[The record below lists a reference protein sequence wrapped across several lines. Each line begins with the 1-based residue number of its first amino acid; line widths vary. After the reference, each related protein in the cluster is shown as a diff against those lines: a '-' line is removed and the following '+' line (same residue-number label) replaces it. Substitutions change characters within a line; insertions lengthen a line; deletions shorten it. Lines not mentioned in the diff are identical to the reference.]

1 MAMGRP
7 KAALVLHSELREQ
20 LESLANSRSVTAGR
34 VRRAKIV
41 LLSAS
46 GKNDREIAQQLETS
60 RNTVGLWRR
69 RFLAQGVSGLC
80 DELRPGRPGPINDER
95 VAQLVRKTL
104 KSKPKAAT
112 HWSIRQIA
120 DETGVSKS
128 TVHRNWQAFG
138 LQPHRQKHFKLSNDP
153 FFVEKGRDIVGLYLN
168 PPENAV
174 VLCVD
179 EKSGIQALERT
190 RQNLEV
196 HRIVDNYATHKHP
209 RVRRWFATRPRF
221 HVHFTPNYASWL
233 NQVEIWFNRVTQQ
246 AIRRGTFS
254 GVKELLTKIDH
265 YVQNSNRHGQ
275 PFVWTATAD
284 SIFAKVE
291 RLCERIY
298 GTAHQ
303 LLLFLV
309 RQCVS
314 GKSGDLSRS
323 LHGAVFLFVFA
334 RCVLFLGAIVR
345 FVLQHLRCL
354 APCILK
360 LRHHNGANEPPNQTR
375 NQTFAQLAFSAG
387 HRRLLC
393 TFPASGSCTFAVK
406 CFP

>member
-1 MAMGRP
+1 MEVPMAMGRP
-7 KAALVLHSELREQ
+7 KSTLVLDSELRDQ
-20 LESLANSRSVTAGR
+20 LESLANSRSLPAGL
-34 VRRAKIV
+34 VRRAKII

-46 GKNDREIAQQLETS
+46 GKNDREIAPQLETS

-69 RFLAQGVSGLC
+69 RFLAQGVSGLY
-80 DELRPGRPGPINDER
+80 DELRPGRPRPISDER

-128 TVHRNWQAFG
+128 TVHRIWQAFG
-138 LQPHRQKHFKLSNDP
+138 LQPHRQKQFKLSSDP
-153 FFVEKGRDIVGLYLN
+153 FFVEKVRDIVGLYLN
-168 PPENAV
+168 RPENAV

-190 RQNLEV
+190 QPMLPLGLGYVEGVTHDYRRHGTTTLFAALDTASGKVLTKCRARHRHQEYLSFLREIERNVPQNLEV
-196 HRIVDNYATHKHP
+196 HIIVDNYATHKHL

-221 HVHFTPNYASWL
+221 HVHFTPTYASWL
-233 NQVEIWFNRVTQQ
+233 NQVEIWFNRITQQ

-254 GVKELLTKIDH
+254 SVKDLVEKIDH
-265 YVQNSNRHGQ
+265 YVQNSNRRAQ

-298 GTAHQ
+298 GTAH
-303 LLLFLV
+303 
-309 RQCVS
+309 
-314 GKSGDLSRS
+314 
-323 LHGAVFLFVFA
+323 
-334 RCVLFLGAIVR
+334 
-345 FVLQHLRCL
+345 
-354 APCILK
+354 
-360 LRHHNGANEPPNQTR
+360 
-375 NQTFAQLAFSAG
+375 
-387 HRRLLC
+387 
-393 TFPASGSCTFAVK
+393 
-406 CFP
+406 